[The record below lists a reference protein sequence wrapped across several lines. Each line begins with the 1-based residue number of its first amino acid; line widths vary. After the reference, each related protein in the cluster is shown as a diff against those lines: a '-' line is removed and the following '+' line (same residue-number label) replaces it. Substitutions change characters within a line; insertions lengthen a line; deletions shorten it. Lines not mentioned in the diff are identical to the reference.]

1 MNLDSAIHYFCKP
14 VVRHAD
20 RFVELDP
27 HEDIGFE
34 VTPFAEIE
42 QYLKRHFTTTTGPV
56 EIAGRS
62 YTLPVF
68 VPKNTDKI
76 CYVLVDGSG
85 LPTEESPT
93 KQTDTEW
100 ITEYSHWIAEKLSFS
115 EGLAKDQAAYLETE
129 FLSPSLSEVDPY
141 TLSSTRSVTWEYALS
156 RKRCVL
162 LGEPGTGKTTL
173 LRRWA
178 LNFCKDVS
186 RGEQPTSIP
195 VYFQLRDWQDEHSAS
210 HALNQACFGSD
221 GGSDSK
227 ATMRSLCRAGRV
239 VLLLDGLDEV
249 PDSKRQVI
257 SDMISRL
264 ANDSPMIGIIL
275 STRTASY
282 KGDFQGFSHC
292 LLRPFEDSHMLEWSY
307 KKLYSH
313 DRLSW
318 HRFVRHLNELPQMK
332 DAARNPFLLGLLVH
346 FYRQNSVLPKD
357 SANLLSSYVR
367 ALSGE
372 WDMVRG
378 ISRSSESW
386 AAPGRKLSSLC
397 RLAFW
402 LVDSNRSDFST
413 EEFCSSE
420 IKYAE
425 RDISLHLLPALVEH
439 TGLLQCVDHHRR
451 SWKFSHRTLMEL
463 FAANYL
469 VERADDVSSL
479 FVNRWANP
487 TWRSIWVYACGLAQD
502 AGHLVQLILNDN
514 QIAETHRASL
524 LARAFAQNLN
534 MRESDIEKG
543 CAVIMKAVDD
553 LLRSFKLAQS
563 REPIAKDVLW
573 CIKLKHK
580 ESLAKWE
587 NFNREEAIALLCDV
601 YAGRSGVLGK
611 YVRSVPSGSESLELV
626 KFLEGL
632 SQEGDFKVNV
642 VDDDASGTGLLIIY
656 ISIPEHSTVQKS
668 EWASTDWG
676 K

>member
-1 MNLDSAIHYFCKP
+1 MNTAPAINRFCMP
-14 VVRHAD
+14 VAKLHD
-20 RFVELDP
+20 RFVELDADN
-27 HEDIGFE
+27 DIGIDI
-34 VTPFAEIE
+34 TPFEEMAR
-42 QYLKRHFTTTTGPV
+42 YLGKHFITTSGPV
-56 EIAGRS
+56 EIGGRT
-62 YTLPVF
+62 YHLPVF
-68 VPKNTDKI
+68 VPKNSDLL
-76 CYVLVDGSG
+76 CYIIVDSSG
-85 LPTEESPT
+85 LPLEDSPSEHPNKAWIT
-93 KQTDTEW
+93 KYSEW
-100 ITEYSHWIAEKLSFS
+100 ISEKLAFS

-129 FLSPSLSEVDPY
+129 FLSPTLSEVDPD
-141 TLSSTRSVTWEYALS
+141 TLGSTKNVTWEIALS

-186 RGEQPTSIP
+186 RGEQPNSVP

-210 HALNQACFGSD
+210 HALNTIWFGSD

-227 ATMRSLCRAGRV
+227 TIMRSLCRDGRV

-249 PDSKRQVI
+249 PDARRQAITDV
-257 SDMISRL
+257 ISRL
-264 ANDSPMIGIIL
+264 AKESPMIGIIL

-282 KGDFQGFSHC
+282 KGEFKGFSHC

-386 AAPGRKLSSLC
+386 AAPGRKLSALC

-402 LVDSNRSDFST
+402 LVDSNKSDFST

-420 IKYAE
+420 IRYTE
-425 RDISLHLLPALVEH
+425 REVSLHLLPALVEH
-439 TGLLQCVDHHRR
+439 TGLLQCVDHHRK
-451 SWKFSHRTLMEL
+451 SWKFSHATLMEL

-469 VERADDVSSL
+469 VERADDVSNL
-479 FVNRWANP
+479 FANRWSDP
-487 TWRSIWVYACGLAQD
+487 IWRSIWVYACGLAQD
-502 AGHLVQLILNDN
+502 AGHLVRLIIDDQL
-514 QIAETHRASL
+514 IAETHKASL

-534 MRESDIEKG
+534 MRETDIKNG
-543 CAVIMKAVDD
+543 CTTIIEAVHN
-553 LLRSFKLAQS
+553 LLRLFTLTESEGLAA
-563 REPIAKDVLW
+563 EKILW
-573 CIKLKHK
+573 HIKLEFSKTDSDWAVLDMGSAV
-580 ESLAKWE
+580 SLLS
-587 NFNREEAIALLCDV
+587 NV
-601 YAGRSGVLGK
+601 YAARSGVWSK
-611 YVRSVPSGSESLELV
+611 YIADASGSFKNSALNG
-626 KFLEGL
+626 FIEGL
-632 SQEGDFKVNV
+632 SQDGDFRAHI
-642 VDDDASGTGLLIIY
+642 VDEDPGSKFLMLY
-656 ISIPEHSTVQKS
+656 ISAP
-668 EWASTDWG
+668 
-676 K
+676 